1 MLRLAGKVLDKQ
13 IKDLRGENAG
23 RVDGVVLEL
32 RDGRPPRVAYVE
44 VSPITLIARF
54 NRRLALWYARLDRR
68 FGEGRGVPF
77 RIPWSRITHGG
88 PTLIVD
94 LVVEATPING
104 FEDWL
109 RKHVI
114 ERIPGAWA
122 K

>member
-1 MLRLAGKVLDKQ
+1 MLRLAHEVLDKQ
-13 IKDLRGENAG
+13 LKDVHGENAG

-32 RDGRPPRVAYVE
+32 RDGLPPRVAYVE

-54 NRRLALWYARLDRR
+54 SRRLACRYARLDRR
-68 FGEGRGVPF
+68 FGKGRGVPF
-77 RIPWSRITHGG
+77 RIPWSRVTHGG
-88 PTLIVD
+88 PTLVVD
-94 LVVEATPING
+94 LAVEATPING

-109 RKHVI
+109 RTHVI